1 MVNEGLAVFCAV
13 MGMDGQAG
21 LLVHQEDVFI
31 LVNNVQPGRCHGEI
45 GVVRPGA
52 VKKFVVDV

>member
-1 MVNEGLAVFCAV
+1 MRGLAVFCAV

-45 GVVRPGA
+45 GVVRPGRS
-52 VKKFVVDV
+52 KKIRR